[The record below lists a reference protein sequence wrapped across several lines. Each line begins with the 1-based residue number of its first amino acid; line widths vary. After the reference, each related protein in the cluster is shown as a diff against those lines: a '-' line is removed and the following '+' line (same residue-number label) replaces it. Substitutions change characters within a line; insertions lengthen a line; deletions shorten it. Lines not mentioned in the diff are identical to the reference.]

1 MAGRPRKDTI
11 DTSALIIN
19 LARSGMTN
27 TDIAEVSGL
36 SLRTVQYWLS
46 GTDLG
51 NAVKETRKAIQEL
64 EADEKARLNRSA
76 LLAAKRLIKKH
87 RSTEVIERMDE
98 NGKLLYTERRTKEID
113 PNAGIVQFVLKNTD
127 PQNWSDTPEPQQT
140 DESAD
145 DTEIKIE
152 IVDGKDDD

>member
-1 MAGRPRKDTI
+1 
-11 DTSALIIN
+11 
-19 LARSGMTN
+19 MTN

-46 GTDLG
+46 DTDLG

-87 RSTEVIERMDE
+87 RNTEVIERMDE